1 MKVHFDGG
9 IDYGSLRLV
18 FVCVQVGMR
27 EWVISLVSHC
37 RSLRAC
43 ESLRIPGRAIL
54 NTKQVAQLGRNT
66 LNCTASQPGCGENGT

>member
-9 IDYGSLRLV
+9 IDYASLRLV

-54 NTKQVAQLGRNT
+54 NTKQVAQAAAT
-66 LNCTASQPGCGENGT
+66 P